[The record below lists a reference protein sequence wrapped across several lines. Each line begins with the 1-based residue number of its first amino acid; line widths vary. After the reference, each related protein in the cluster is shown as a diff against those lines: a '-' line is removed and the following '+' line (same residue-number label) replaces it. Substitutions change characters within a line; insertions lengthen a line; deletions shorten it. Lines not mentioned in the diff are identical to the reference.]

1 MATVKGARHVTAF
14 KAAKVRYK
22 TLSGTVTKAGS
33 GVARRVLVYK
43 IGFPEVVHGDV
54 NSTAGTG
61 AYSVSIKA
69 GSNDRFRVIC
79 IGESGEN
86 SEIFEN
92 VSAG

>member
-1 MATVKGARHVTAF
+1 MAIVKGARHVTAF
-14 KAAKVRYK
+14 KAASVRYK
-22 TLSGTVTKAGS
+22 TLSGTVTKAGA
-33 GVARRVLVYK
+33 GVARRVMIYK
-43 IGFPEVVHGDV
+43 VGVPEILHGDV

-61 AYSVSIKA
+61 AYSATIKA

-79 IGESGEN
+79 IGATGEN